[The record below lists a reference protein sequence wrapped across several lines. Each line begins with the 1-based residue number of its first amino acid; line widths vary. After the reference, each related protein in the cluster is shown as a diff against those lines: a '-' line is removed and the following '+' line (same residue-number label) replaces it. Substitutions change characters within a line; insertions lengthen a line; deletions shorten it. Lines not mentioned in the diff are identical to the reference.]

1 MKKVVDIEWTES
13 YYEEAVARDSRATQK
28 KHRNKISIFERR
40 LGWISKV

>member
-28 KHRNKISIFERR
+28 KHRNNVNEH
-40 LGWISKV
+40 